1 MFHPVLQN
9 IKSDP
14 VLTVSNNPDNIDQIT
29 SVILMARKLSGLSS
43 QFLHIFLIHVHK
55 VLAVR
60 NINISM
66 GQMSR
71 GHLSTFL
78 IRKSKIWTISYFLFQ
93 DFRIDIFA

>member
-1 MFHPVLQN
+1 MFHAVLQN

-29 SVILMARKLSGLSS
+29 SVILMARKLSVLFS
-43 QFLHIFLIHVHK
+43 QSLLISLIHVHK
-55 VLAVR
+55 VLTAR

-78 IRKSKIWTISYFLFQ
+78 IRKSKV
-93 DFRIDIFA
+93 